1 MVTPSD
7 RLLLADARAVIGTV
21 PNHLFFVVIQRL
33 TSAAA
38 KAMAAIHKDLSSRLA
53 EITCS
58 VEEDCLSSQV
68 VTTQVIEQ
76 VDGDLDQTADGLYRY
91 PWPKRRDKRCCRP
104 FVSFMLAPGR
114 HGSCPGRVGK
124 GG

>member
-91 PWPKRRDKRCCRP
+91 P
-104 FVSFMLAPGR
+104 
-114 HGSCPGRVGK
+114 
-124 GG
+124 